1 MPQSMQSKKIRIIGG
16 VWRSRLIKVIDAPGL
31 RPTTDRV
38 RETLFNWLGQR
49 LDGLRCLDIFAGAG
63 ALGFEA
69 VSRGASAVTLIERD
83 KTAFAN
89 LRANLSDLQS
99 FPVEASI
106 DLVHGDGVGFL
117 KRQANASWNLVF
129 LDPPFDDHLALESS
143 LKEAGRVCDGP
154 SGGQI
159 YVETAVSCD
168 VAALNSLIPDWECCK
183 EMTAGQV
190 KALLFQLRRD

>member
-16 VWRSRLIKVIDAPGL
+16 VWRSRLIKVIDVPGL

-38 RETLFNWLGQR
+38 RETLFNWLGQN
-49 LDGLRCLDIFAGAG
+49 LDGLRCLDAFAGAG

-69 VSRGASAVTLIERD
+69 VSRGASAVTLVERD

-89 LRANLSDLQS
+89 LRINLSDLQS
-99 FPVEASI
+99 FPVDALVE
-106 DLVHGDGVGFL
+106 LVHGDGIGFL
-117 KRQANASWNLVF
+117 KRQVNASWDLVF
-129 LDPPFDDHLALESS
+129 LDPPFDDLVALESS
-143 LKEAGRVCDGP
+143 VREAGRVCDG
-154 SGGQI
+154 SNGGQI
-159 YVETAVSCD
+159 YIETAVSCD
-168 VAALNSLIPDWECCK
+168 LAALNSLMPQWVCCK

>member
-1 MPQSMQSKKIRIIGG
+1 MPQSIQSKKIRIIGG

-38 RETLFNWLGQR
+38 RETLFNWLGQN
-49 LDGLRCLDIFAGAG
+49 LDGLRCLDVFAGAG

-69 VSRGASAVTLIERD
+69 ASRGASAVTLIERD

-99 FPVEASI
+99 SPVDAAI

-129 LDPPFDDHLALESS
+129 LDPPFDDHLALESAVQ
-143 LKEAGRVCDGP
+143 EAGRVCDG
-154 SGGQI
+154 SNGGQI
-159 YVETAVSCD
+159 YIETAVICD
-168 VAALNSLIPDWECCK
+168 LAALNSLIPQWQCCK

>member
-38 RETLFNWLGQR
+38 RETLFNWLGQN
-49 LDGLRCLDIFAGAG
+49 LDGLRCLDAFAGAG

-69 VSRGASAVTLIERD
+69 ASRGASTVTLIERD
-83 KTAFAN
+83 KSAFTN

-99 FPVEASI
+99 FPVDASVE
-106 DLVHGDGVGFL
+106 LVHGDGIGFL
-117 KRQANASWNLVF
+117 KRQANASWDLVF
-129 LDPPFDDHLALESS
+129 LDPPFDDRLALETSVQ
-143 LKEAGRVCDGP
+143 EAGRVCDG
-154 SGGQI
+154 SEGGQI
-159 YVETAVSCD
+159 YIETAVGCD
-168 VAALNSLIPDWECCK
+168 LAALNSLIPQWVCCK

>member
-1 MPQSMQSKKIRIIGG
+1 MQSKKIRIIGG

-49 LDGLRCLDIFAGAG
+49 LDGLRCLDVFAGAG

-69 VSRGASAVTLIERD
+69 ASRGASAVTLIERD

-99 FPVEASI
+99 SPVEASI

>member
-1 MPQSMQSKKIRIIGG
+1 MPQLMQSKKIRIIGG

-38 RETLFNWLGQR
+38 RETLFNWLGQN
-49 LDGLRCLDIFAGAG
+49 LDGLRCLDVFAGAG

-69 VSRGASAVTLIERD
+69 VSRGASRVTLIEYD

-89 LRANLSDLQS
+89 LRTNLSDLQS

-117 KRQANASWNLVF
+117 KRQANTSWDLVF
-129 LDPPFDDHLALESS
+129 LDPPFDDRAALESS
-143 LKEAGRVCDGP
+143 VQEAGRVCDGGK
-154 SGGQI
+154 GGKI
-159 YVETAVSCD
+159 YIETAVNCD
-168 VAALNSLIPDWECCK
+168 LAALKSFIPQWECCK

>member
-1 MPQSMQSKKIRIIGG
+1 MQSKKIRIIGG

-38 RETLFNWLGQR
+38 GETLFNWLGQN
-49 LDGLRCLDIFAGAG
+49 LDGLRCLDVFAGAG

-69 VSRGASAVTLIERD
+69 VSRGASTVTLIERD

-99 FPVEASI
+99 FPVNASI
-106 DLVHGDGVGFL
+106 DLVHGDGMGFL
-117 KRQANASWNLVF
+117 KRQASASWNLIF
-129 LDPPFDDHLALESS
+129 LDPPFDDRAVLESS
-143 LKEAGRVCDGP
+143 VQEAGRVCDG
-154 SGGQI
+154 SNGGQI
-159 YVETAVSCD
+159 YIETAVDCD
-168 VAALNSLIPDWECCK
+168 LPALNSLIPQWECCK

>member
-16 VWRSRLIKVIDAPGL
+16 VWRSRLIKVIDVPGL

-38 RETLFNWLGQR
+38 RETLFNWLGQN
-49 LDGLRCLDIFAGAG
+49 LDGLRCLDAFAGAG

-69 VSRGASAVTLIERD
+69 VSRGASAVTLVEGD

-89 LRANLSDLQS
+89 LRINLSNLQS
-99 FPVEASI
+99 FPVDASVE
-106 DLVHGDGVGFL
+106 LVHGDGIGFL
-117 KRQANASWNLVF
+117 KRQVNASWDLVF
-129 LDPPFDDHLALESS
+129 LDPPFDDLVALESS
-143 LKEAGRVCDGP
+143 VREAARVCDG
-154 SGGQI
+154 SNGGQI
-159 YVETAVSCD
+159 YIETAVSCD
-168 VAALNSLIPDWECCK
+168 LAALNSLMPQWVCCK

>member
-1 MPQSMQSKKIRIIGG
+1 MPQSVQSKKIRIIGG

-38 RETLFNWLGQR
+38 RETLFNWLGQN
-49 LDGLRCLDIFAGAG
+49 LDGLRCLDVFAGAG
-63 ALGFEA
+63 ALGYEA
-69 VSRGASAVTLIERD
+69 ASRGASTVTLIERD

-99 FPVEASI
+99 FPIDASI
-106 DLVHGDGVGFL
+106 DVVHGDGVGYL

-129 LDPPFDDHLALESS
+129 LDPPFDDRAALESS
-143 LKEAGRVCDGP
+143 VQEAGRVCDG
-154 SGGQI
+154 SNGGQI
-159 YVETAVSCD
+159 YIETSVGCD
-168 VAALNSLIPDWECCK
+168 LAALNSLIPQWECCK

>member
-1 MPQSMQSKKIRIIGG
+1 MPQSTQSKKIRIIGG
-16 VWRSRLIKVIDAPGL
+16 VWRSRLIKVIDVPGL

-38 RETLFNWLGQR
+38 RETLFNWLGQN
-49 LDGLRCLDIFAGAG
+49 LDGLRCLDVFAGAG

-69 VSRGASAVTLIERD
+69 ASRGASAATLIERD

-117 KRQANASWNLVF
+117 KRQASASWNLIF
-129 LDPPFDDHLALESS
+129 LDPPFDDHAILESS
-143 LKEAGRVCDGP
+143 VQEAGRVCDGGK
-154 SGGQI
+154 GGQI
-159 YVETAVSCD
+159 YIETPVGCD
-168 VAALNSLIPDWECCK
+168 LVALNSLIPQWECCK

-190 KALLFQLRRD
+190 KGLLFQLRRD

>member
-38 RETLFNWLGQR
+38 RETLFNWLGQN
-49 LDGLRCLDIFAGAG
+49 LDGLRCLDAFAGAG

-69 VSRGASAVTLIERD
+69 ASRGASTVTLIERD
-83 KTAFAN
+83 KTAFTN

-99 FPVEASI
+99 FPIDASI
-106 DLVHGDGVGFL
+106 ELVHGDGVGFL
-117 KRQANASWNLVF
+117 KRQANASWDLVF
-129 LDPPFDDHLALESS
+129 LDPPFDDRLALESS
-143 LKEAGRVCDGP
+143 VREAGRVCDGS

-159 YVETAVSCD
+159 YIETPFGCD
-168 VAALNSLIPDWECCK
+168 IAALNSLIPEWECGK

-190 KALLFQLRRD
+190 KALLFQLRRG

>member
-1 MPQSMQSKKIRIIGG
+1 MPQSVQSKKIRIIGG
-16 VWRSRLIKVIDAPGL
+16 VWRSRLIKVIDVPGL

-38 RETLFNWLGQR
+38 RETLFNWLGQN
-49 LDGLRCLDIFAGAG
+49 LDGLRCLDVFAGAG

-69 VSRGASAVTLIERD
+69 ASRGASAITLIERD

-89 LRANLSDLQS
+89 LRTNLSDLQS
-99 FPVEASI
+99 FPIDASI

-117 KRQANASWNLVF
+117 KRQANASWDLVF
-129 LDPPFDDHLALESS
+129 LDPPFDDHHALETSVQ
-143 LKEAGRVCDGP
+143 EAGRVCDGIN
-154 SGGQI
+154 GGQI
-159 YVETAVSCD
+159 YIETAVGCD
-168 VAALNSLIPDWECCK
+168 PAALNSLLPQWVCHK

>member
-38 RETLFNWLGQR
+38 RETLFNWLGQN
-49 LDGLRCLDIFAGAG
+49 LDGLRCLDAFAGAG

-69 VSRGASAVTLIERD
+69 VSRGASTVTLIERD
-83 KTAFAN
+83 KIAFAN
-89 LRANLSDLQS
+89 LRVNLSDLQS

-106 DLVHGDGVGFL
+106 DLVHGDGIGFL
-117 KRQANASWNLVF
+117 KRQANASWDLIF
-129 LDPPFDDHLALESS
+129 LDPPFDDLLAQESS
-143 LKEAGRVCDGP
+143 VREAGRVCDGP
-154 SGGQI
+154 GGGQI
-159 YVETAVSCD
+159 YIEIAAGYDVE
-168 VAALNSLIPDWECCK
+168 ALNSLIPDWECCK

>member
-49 LDGLRCLDIFAGAG
+49 LDGLRCLDVFAGAG

-69 VSRGASAVTLIERD
+69 ASRGASAVTLIERD

-99 FPVEASI
+99 SPVDAAI

>member
-1 MPQSMQSKKIRIIGG
+1 MQSKKIRIIGG

-190 KALLFQLRRD
+190 KTLLFQLRRG

>member
-1 MPQSMQSKKIRIIGG
+1 MQSKKIRIIGG
-16 VWRSRLIKVIDAPGL
+16 VWRSRLIKVIDVPGL

-38 RETLFNWLGQR
+38 RETLFNWLGQN
-49 LDGLRCLDIFAGAG
+49 LDGLRCLDVFAGAG

-69 VSRGASAVTLIERD
+69 ASRGASAITLIERD

-99 FPVEASI
+99 FPVDASI

-117 KRQANASWNLVF
+117 KKQANASWDLVF
-129 LDPPFDDHLALESS
+129 LDPPFENHLSLETSVQ
-143 LKEAGRVCDGP
+143 EAGRICDG
-154 SGGQI
+154 SNGGHI
-159 YVETAVSCD
+159 YIETAVSCD
-168 VAALNSLIPDWECCK
+168 LAALNSLIPQWECCK

-190 KALLFQLRRD
+190 KALLFQLRRG

>member
-1 MPQSMQSKKIRIIGG
+1 MPQSTQPKKIRIIGG
-16 VWRSRLIKVIDAPGL
+16 VWRSRLIKVLDAPGL

-38 RETLFNWLGQR
+38 RETLFNWLGQN
-49 LDGLRCLDIFAGAG
+49 LDGLRCLDAFAGAG

-69 VSRGASAVTLIERD
+69 ASRHARAITLIERD

-117 KRQANASWNLVF
+117 KRQAKASWDLIF
-129 LDPPFDDHLALESS
+129 LDPPFEDRAALETSIM
-143 LKEAGRVCDGP
+143 EAGRVCDGAN
-154 SGGQI
+154 GGQI
-159 YVETAVSCD
+159 YIETPADCD
-168 VAALNSLIPDWECCK
+168 LAWINSLIPQWECNK

-190 KALLFQLRRD
+190 KALLFRFRRG

>member
-16 VWRSRLIKVIDAPGL
+16 VWRSRLIKVMDVPGL

-38 RETLFNWLGQR
+38 RETLFNWLGQN
-49 LDGLRCLDIFAGAG
+49 LDGLRCLDVFAGAG

-69 VSRGASAVTLIERD
+69 VSRGASTVTLVERD

-89 LRANLSDLQS
+89 LRVNLSDLQS
-99 FPVEASI
+99 FPADALI

-129 LDPPFDDHLALESS
+129 LDPPFDDRVALESS
-143 LKEAGRVCDGP
+143 VQEAGRVCDGGN
-154 SGGQI
+154 GGKI
-159 YVETAVSCD
+159 YIETTVGCD
-168 VAALNSLIPDWECCK
+168 LVALNSLIPQWECCK

>member
-16 VWRSRLIKVIDAPGL
+16 VWRSRLIKVIDIPGL

-49 LDGLRCLDIFAGAG
+49 LDGLRCLDAFAGAG

-69 VSRGASAVTLIERD
+69 ASRGASTVTLIERD

-99 FPVEASI
+99 FPVDAVI

-117 KRQANASWNLVF
+117 KRQANASWDLIF
-129 LDPPFDDHLALESS
+129 LDPPFDDPSALEFSVQ
-143 LKEAGRVCDGP
+143 EAGRVCDGL

-159 YVETAVSCD
+159 YIETTVSCD
-168 VAALNSLIPDWECCK
+168 LAALNSLIPQWECIK

>member
-16 VWRSRLIKVIDAPGL
+16 VWRSRLIKVIDIPGL

-38 RETLFNWLGQR
+38 RETLFNWLGQN
-49 LDGLRCLDIFAGAG
+49 LDGLRCLDTFAGAG

-69 VSRGASAVTLIERD
+69 ASRGASTVTLIERD

-99 FPVEASI
+99 FPVDASI
-106 DLVHGDGVGFL
+106 DLVHGDGIGFL
-117 KRQANASWNLVF
+117 KRQVNASWDLVF
-129 LDPPFDDHLALESS
+129 LDPPFDDLVALESS
-143 LKEAGRVCDGP
+143 VREAGRVCDG
-154 SGGQI
+154 SNGGQI
-159 YVETAVSCD
+159 YIETAVSCD
-168 VAALNSLIPDWECCK
+168 LAALNSLIPQWVCCK

>member
-1 MPQSMQSKKIRIIGG
+1 MQSKKIRIIGG

-49 LDGLRCLDIFAGAG
+49 LDGLRCLDVFAGAG

-69 VSRGASAVTLIERD
+69 ASRGASAVTLIERD

-99 FPVEASI
+99 SPVDASI

>member
-1 MPQSMQSKKIRIIGG
+1 MQSKKIRIIGG

-49 LDGLRCLDIFAGAG
+49 LDGLRCLDVFAGAG

-69 VSRGASAVTLIERD
+69 ASRGASAVTLIERD

-190 KALLFQLRRD
+190 KALLFQIRRG

>member
-1 MPQSMQSKKIRIIGG
+1 MQSKKIRIIGG
-16 VWRSRLIKVIDAPGL
+16 VWRSRLIKVIDVPGL

-38 RETLFNWLGQR
+38 RETLFNWLGQN
-49 LDGLRCLDIFAGAG
+49 LDGLRCLDAFAGAG

-69 VSRGASAVTLIERD
+69 VSRGASAVTLVERD

-89 LRANLSDLQS
+89 LRINLSDLQS
-99 FPVEASI
+99 FPIDASVELI
-106 DLVHGDGVGFL
+106 HGDGIGFL
-117 KRQANASWNLVF
+117 KRQPNASWDLVF

-143 LKEAGRVCDGP
+143 VQEAGRVCDG
-154 SGGQI
+154 SNGGQI
-159 YVETAVSCD
+159 YIETAVSCD
-168 VAALNSLIPDWECCK
+168 VAALNSLMPQWVCCK

>member
-1 MPQSMQSKKIRIIGG
+1 MQSKKIRIIGG
-16 VWRSRLIKVIDAPGL
+16 VWRSRLIKVIDIPGL

-49 LDGLRCLDIFAGAG
+49 LDGLRCLDTFAGAG

-69 VSRGASAVTLIERD
+69 ASRGASTVTLIECD

-99 FPVEASI
+99 FPVDASI

-117 KRQANASWNLVF
+117 KRQVNASWDLIF
-129 LDPPFDDHLALESS
+129 LDPPFDDLAALESS
-143 LKEAGRVCDGP
+143 VLEAARVCDGP

-159 YVETAVSCD
+159 YIETSVSCD
-168 VAALNSLIPDWECCK
+168 VAALNSLIPQWECSK

>member
-16 VWRSRLIKVIDAPGL
+16 VWRSRLIKVIDVPGL

-38 RETLFNWLGQR
+38 RETLFNWLGQN
-49 LDGLRCLDIFAGAG
+49 LDGLRCLDAFAGAG

-69 VSRGASAVTLIERD
+69 ASRGASVVTLVERD
-83 KTAFAN
+83 KVVFIN

-99 FPVEASI
+99 FPVNTSI
-106 DLVHGDGVGFL
+106 DLVQGDGVAFL
-117 KRQANASWNLVF
+117 KRQANASWDLVF

-143 LKEAGRVCDGP
+143 VQEAGRVCDGP

-159 YVETAVSCD
+159 YIETPASCD
-168 VAALNSLIPDWECCK
+168 VAALNSLIPNWECSK

-190 KALLFQLRRD
+190 KALLFHLRRD